1 MTLHICP
8 PIVYH
13 TPMTTNKSRSKA
25 SPESLR
31 LFIAIELPPTVT
43 EALAALQKRL
53 QTFDRE
59 RAIRWTAIS
68 SIHLTLK
75 FLGDTDPARQPA
87 IDAALREAVA
97 GRAPFS
103 LNIDGAGCFPDLH
116 KPRIVWAGVGGDLA
130 ALHALRDAVERTV
143 SPLDYPTEDRPFSPH
158 LTLGR
163 ARQDALRQALAALG
177 ERIGQAQV
185 GTLATWRVEGVSLMR
200 SDPKP
205 SGAVYTQ
212 VLYIPL
218 GV

>member
-1 MTLHICP
+1 
-8 PIVYH
+8 
-13 TPMTTNKSRSKA
+13 MTTSNLRS
-25 SPESLR
+25 ESLR
-31 LFIAIELPPTVT
+31 LFIAMELPTAVT
-43 EALAALQKRL
+43 EALTALQKRL

-97 GRAPFS
+97 GHAPFT
-103 LNIDGAGCFPDLH
+103 LNVGGAGCFPDLR
-116 KPRIVWAGVGGDLA
+116 KPRVVWAGAGGDLA

-143 SPLDYPTEDRPFSPH
+143 SPLGYPTEDRPFSPH

-163 ARQDALRQALAALG
+163 ARQDAPRLALSALG
-177 ERIGQAQV
+177 ERIGQAEV
-185 GTLATWRVEGVSLMR
+185 GTLAPWRVEGISLMR
-200 SDPKP
+200 SELKP

-212 VLYIPL
+212 MLYVPF
-218 GV
+218 GA